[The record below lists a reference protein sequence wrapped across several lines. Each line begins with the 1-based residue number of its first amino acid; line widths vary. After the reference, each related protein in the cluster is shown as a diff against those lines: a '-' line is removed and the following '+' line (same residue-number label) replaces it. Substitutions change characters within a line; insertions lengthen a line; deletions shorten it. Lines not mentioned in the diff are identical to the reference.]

1 MNFKHVLLIA
11 DDLLI
16 STLYRD
22 KLAEEGYEVSV
33 AHSGE
38 EGLMFLTERLPD
50 AVVIDPVIPSP
61 EAVEVIRIIR
71 AEEKTRTLPILTLPT
86 ARTQLAD
93 SALHAG
99 ASTAILRSVNPIAS
113 LLHALD
119 VALDQ
124 EQTSA
129 LARNLAFQPD
139 DRWVLGGLSAA
150 PESLNAM
157 RRTLHAVIRD
167 TCDTPSL
174 RALFQQVHNFT
185 EQMAMIGQR
194 PLFLF
199 GAALEALA
207 HDLVRLPEQANPSTL
222 RTFGQAI
229 DFLGLLLTE
238 KNRTEA
244 RDPGSAQIL
253 VVDDEDGAR
262 KIIMAA
268 MQLVG
273 LKSISADLPSA
284 ALAAA
289 NTLPFDLIFLDV
301 GLPEMNGFDLC
312 AKIRTLALHEKTPIV
327 FLTGMATF
335 QNRVQSSLS
344 GGNDFVGKPFNLAEL
359 GVKALMWVF
368 KTQLKML

>member
-1 MNFKHVLLIA
+1 MTYKHVLLIA
-11 DDLLI
+11 DDLLT

-22 KLAEEGYEVSV
+22 RLEDAGFEVSV

-38 EGLMFLTERLPD
+38 EGLMFLLERRPD
-50 AVVIDPVIPSP
+50 AIVIDPVTSSP

-71 AEEKTRTLPILTLPT
+71 SDEKTRTLPILTLPT

-93 SALHAG
+93 SALQAG
-99 ASTAILRSVNPIAS
+99 ATTAILRSVNPIAS
-113 LLHALD
+113 LLYALQD
-119 VALDQ
+119 AFDL
-124 EQTSA
+124 EKTSA
-129 LARNLAFQPD
+129 LARNLAFHPD
-139 DRWVLGGLSAA
+139 ERWVSGGLSAA
-150 PESLNAM
+150 PEALNAM
-157 RRTLHAVIRD
+157 RRTLHSIIRD
-167 TCDTPSL
+167 STDAPSL
-174 RALFQQVHNFT
+174 RVLFQQVHNFT
-185 EQMAMIGQR
+185 EQMALLVQR

-207 HDLVRLPEQANPSTL
+207 HDLVRTPGQVNPSTL

-229 DFLGLLLTE
+229 DFLGLLLTDRC
-238 KNRTEA
+238 RTTA
-244 RDPGSAQIL
+244 KDPGIAQIL

-273 LKSISADLPSA
+273 LKSVSADLPSA
-284 ALAAA
+284 ALSAA

-312 AKIRTLALHEKTPIV
+312 ARIRTLALHEKTPIV

-368 KTQLKML
+368 KTQLGML